1 MTTTATVLDQ
11 VASLSAGGVMV
22 VQAGRDVTM
31 QAVQI
36 TQGGADGAGADG
48 GVLIQ
53 AGRDLS
59 LTTVQ
64 TSSSRDEIKNANN
77 YKKESQRQDVGT
89 ALQAE
94 GEILLKAG
102 QDLTATA
109 AQIASA
115 QGAVTLDAKRD
126 VQLLAGE
133 ANSVVEEMTQKT
145 KKSLFKKKTVT
156 TYNKTDE
163 TTAIGTTV
171 SGDTVNIVSGR
182 DITLAA
188 AQAVSDNGTKLIADR
203 DITIDGVTNSV
214 DTEQFKKTVKSGL
227 FSGGGIGV
235 TIGKQALSQATKS
248 TQETNQGSMVGSV
261 NGDVDIVAGG
271 KYKQTGSEVQAP
283 GGNVTIQAK
292 SIEVLEARNQSAQDS
307 ETKFKQ
313 SGVTLALSVPGIS
326 TAMDA
331 GKAAEHV
338 TQTQDDRMKAL
349 AAATAISKAMQAV
362 DEIKKLAAAA
372 TTANENAGIRLSLTV
387 GSSQSKSTQH
397 NESDQAASSAISA
410 GKNLSLIATGGGADS
425 NVTVRGSALTGQ
437 DVLIKADNAINLLA
451 AQNSSEQHSKDS
463 STSASVGI
471 GVTLGK
477 QNSLGFTASASVS
490 KGNSDGT
497 DNYFTT
503 TQVTGGSSVKLV
515 SGGDTTLQ
523 GAVVSGPKVGVDV
536 GGNLKIESLQDT
548 AKFDSKSMSAGGSVT
563 IGYGSSASGNFSQS
577 KVTADF
583 AAVGEQAGIR
593 AGDGGF
599 QVNVKGNTDLK
610 GGAITSSQAA
620 IDAGN
625 NSLSTGTLTTSD
637 IENRSQFKASAVM
650 VSAGTGGGMAG
661 AFKDSGDDRS
671 TTRSTISAGATT
683 ITTGDAASQAALEKL
698 DRGATND
705 ATAGK
710 LAQGWNG
717 QELAQQ
723 AKLNAQIVAEFGA
736 QAAKEIAGQLDKKA
750 KQLRSEGKVDEAR
763 KYEEGG
769 EYRVAAHAVV
779 GALTGDLGGALGAAA
794 SASVAD
800 RLNGLQT
807 TLEQK
812 LVNAGLGPDEDG
824 NNDWASGLAKL
835 ATGALA
841 TGIGAAAG
849 GGFNGAAAGLNQDF
863 NNRQLHP
870 NERMLIAALAEKKAK
885 EFCGS
890 NPTCDSNVYAATLA
904 DAMQRVAEARVDSEK
919 ASETKAYFA
928 ELSAIAAKNPSSVAA
943 LGGLES
949 YNALLQ
955 EARTLLDPYVGKTI
969 VVNGKAQTL
978 SGSVQTYF
986 QATETQRDNAYGN
999 TLGFKP
1005 TESVIAGMALR
1016 DEKRQEGLQAQLG
1029 AAVPDT
1035 IIEETLLGGALE
1047 KRVSSSVG
1055 RFLGA
1060 LGKTP
1065 LKVGGEVVDTE
1076 ISLVVN
1082 KIGAAGT
1089 SGTNPL
1095 KADRINRNTSRE
1107 LLDQGAGTITCGQNS
1122 CGMVLDT
1129 FGKKIDVADLIAKIP
1144 PRPQDGGIT
1153 GQEVAS
1159 LFRSQGIDAVRVI
1172 PRDIDDLARFTKD
1185 GTPVIARIAR
1195 GDDYSHFVV
1204 VDGVTTRNGVKV
1216 VAIRDPDGGEAY
1228 FSPIT
1233 TFKKYFTGEVVLPKK
1248 GK

>member
-1 MTTTATVLDQ
+1 M
-11 VASLSAGGVMV
+11 
-22 VQAGRDVTM
+22 
-31 QAVQI
+31 
-36 TQGGADGAGADG
+36 
-48 GVLIQ
+48 
-53 AGRDLS
+53 
-59 LTTVQ
+59 
-64 TSSSRDEIKNANN
+64 
-77 YKKESQRQDVGT
+77 
-89 ALQAE
+89 
-94 GEILLKAG
+94 
-102 QDLTATA
+102 
-109 AQIASA
+109 
-115 QGAVTLDAKRD
+115 
-126 VQLLAGE
+126 
-133 ANSVVEEMTQKT
+133 
-145 KKSLFKKKTVT
+145 
-156 TYNKTDE
+156 
-163 TTAIGTTV
+163 
-171 SGDTVNIVSGR
+171 NIVAGR

-235 TIGKQALSQATKS
+235 TIGKQELSQATKS

-261 NGDVDIVAGG
+261 NGDVDILAGG
-271 KYKQTGSEVQAP
+271 KYRQIGSEVQAP

-292 SIEVLEARNQSAQDS
+292 SIEIEEARNKSAQDS

-313 SGVTLALSVPGIS
+313 AGVTLALSAPGIS

-331 GKAAEHV
+331 TKAAEHV

-362 DEIKKLAAAA
+362 DEIKKLGEAMNE
-372 TTANENAGIRLSLTV
+372 ANQNAGIRLSLTV

-397 NESDQAASSAISA
+397 NESDQAVSSAISA
-410 GKNLSLIATGGGADS
+410 GKNLSLIASGGGADS

-451 AQNSSEQHSKDS
+451 AGNSSEQHSKDS

-610 GGAITSSQAA
+610 GGAITSSQAS

-661 AFKDSGDDRS
+661 AFKDSDDDRS
-671 TTRSTISAGATT
+671 TTRSTISAGSTT
-683 ITTGDAASQAALEKL
+683 ITSGDAASQAALDKL

-717 QELAQQ
+717 QDLAQQ

-736 QAAKEIAGQLDKKA
+736 QASKEVGTFAGDKAADLRKQAKDAENAGDAKAAEALNTEAKKW
-750 KQLRSEGKVDEAR
+750 D
-763 KYEEGG
+763 EGG
-769 EYRVAAHAVV
+769 AYRVAMHSVV
-779 GALTGDLGGALGAAA
+779 GALTGDLGGALGAAG
-794 SASVAD
+794 SAAAAD
-800 RLNGLQT
+800 QLDKLQSSMEKALT
-807 TLEQK
+807 E
-812 LVNAGLGPDEDG
+812 AGFGPDKKG
-824 NNDWASGLAKL
+824 NNDWASALSKL
-835 ATGALA
+835 ASGALA

-849 GGFNGAAAGLNQDF
+849 GGFDGASAGLNEDY
-863 NNRQLHP
+863 NNRQLH
-870 NERMLIAALAEKKAK
+870 E
-885 EFCGS
+885 
-890 NPTCDSNVYAATLA
+890 
-904 DAMQRVAEARVDSEK
+904 
-919 ASETKAYFA
+919 
-928 ELSAIAAKNPSSVAA
+928 
-943 LGGLES
+943 
-949 YNALLQ
+949 
-955 EARTLLDPYVGKTI
+955 
-969 VVNGKAQTL
+969 
-978 SGSVQTYF
+978 
-986 QATETQRDNAYGN
+986 
-999 TLGFKP
+999 
-1005 TESVIAGMALR
+1005 TES
-1016 DEKRQEGLQAQLG
+1016 KRL
-1029 AAVPDT
+1029 AVLKT
-1035 IIEETLLGGALE
+1035 
-1047 KRVSSSVG
+1047 
-1055 RFLGA
+1055 
-1060 LGKTP
+1060 GKTP
-1065 LKVGGEVVDTE
+1065 EQQARLDAAACALTRCADGVPNSDPNKQYLVQLQAEGDRYSAEKADLTQGGMFEYTRPDGWRDAITRNGELSRRVGGFTNAT
-1076 ISLVVN
+1076 L
-1082 KIGAAGT
+1082 GAGAMVGGGLLASGGVLTCAGT
-1089 SGTNPL
+1089 V
-1095 KADRINRNTSRE
+1095 
-1107 LLDQGAGTITCGQNS
+1107 ITCVAIPAGGYIAYAGSEQAS
-1122 CGMVLDT
+1122 DGTHKLFGTYTSTEGARVLAA
-1129 FGKKIDVADLIAKIP
+1129 FNP
-1144 PRPQDGGIT
+1144 
-1153 GQEVAS
+1153 AS
-1159 LFRSQGIDAVRVI
+1159 YPGERDPLAEIGIDAAKLGTIALVGKYL
-1172 PRDIDDLARFTKD
+1172 PKSLWAAEEGLASKGIKIGGPSEQATLSAQAKLTYGDGFT
-1185 GTPVIARIAR
+1185 TQ
-1195 GDDYSHFVV
+1195 
-1204 VDGVTTRNGVKV
+1204 GVKV
-1216 VAIRDPDGGEAY
+1216 SADVANSAQFRAVVEEYKAAGNTTERAIGYAENVVKSGAELPVSRIVAPGEELIKIVPKKAIGDDGVGPYSPYFMTKSEYEKLSKLPPEQIVQKLGLPAEQAIRGTQLGFEVYSMTPKTGATPQVFVSTIAPIEQGAYKGVGGGEQTLVANR
-1228 FSPIT
+1228 SQWNEPVKIGT
-1233 TFKKYFTGEVVLPKK
+1233 LK